1 MKYAYIT
8 ISNDE
13 ISYEKKEIS
22 MDEGLK
28 IFTNA
33 LVDLANSS
41 PSYDQYKIFLLN
53 MKDGEYSFDNVKK
66 DKYNANINELIIS
79 IEKCL
84 CDK

>member
-1 MKYAYIT
+1 
-8 ISNDE
+8 
-13 ISYEKKEIS
+13 

-53 MKDGEYSFDNVKK
+53 MKEGEYSFDNVKK
-66 DKYNANINELIIS
+66 DMIPLINPVQRNIYSII
-79 IEKCL
+79 IN
-84 CDK
+84 